1 MSVTDQ
7 LYAIR
12 DWRRLPRPGGRGGV
26 TQGSES
32 ANEGALFGHV
42 TVAVILHIDN
52 NANDGRDNDQ
62 GEHGNE
68 NEHEGAFQ
76 PGVDVGDTEALLH
89 VFDVFI

>member
-1 MSVTDQ
+1 MPFGIGDACPV
-7 LYAIR
+7 
-12 DWRRLPRPGGRGGV
+12 PGGQGGV
-26 TQGSES
+26 APGSE
-32 ANEGALFGHV
+32 AADEGALLGHV

-52 NANDGRDNDQ
+52 NADDGRDDDQ

-68 NEHEGAFQ
+68 NEHDGAFQ

>member
-1 MSVTDQ
+1 M
-7 LYAIR
+7 
-12 DWRRLPRPGGRGGV
+12 
-26 TQGSES
+26 
-32 ANEGALFGHV
+32 